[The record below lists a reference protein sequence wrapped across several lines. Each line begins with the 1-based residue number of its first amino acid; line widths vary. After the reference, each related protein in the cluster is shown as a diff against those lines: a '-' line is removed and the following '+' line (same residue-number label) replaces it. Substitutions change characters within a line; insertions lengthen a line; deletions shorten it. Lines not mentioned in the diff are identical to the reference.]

1 MKRVMKIMG
10 IGFVCGIILLVIQKV
25 SSISE
30 DTFLKGYYTVGI
42 FVIVSAVLFNVFYN
56 LSYNKKVQKAITLL
70 KDGRPKEYIEQ
81 MEIIKQKAKGNTLR
95 RVLDI
100 NLSAGYYDLKQYD
113 KAIELLEPLYQVKL
127 RGVMQIAWLL
137 NLCLSYFHVQQNEK
151 AMELYYQSKNK
162 FDKFKSRGKYTEN
175 IMLLEI
181 FVALEKREFSLA
193 NELVEVLEK
202 QTTDKE
208 IKEELSDIRENLK
221 AVQYNKR

>member
-25 SSISE
+25 FSIPE

-42 FVIVSAVLFNVFYN
+42 FVIVSVVLFNIFYN

-70 KDGRPKEYIEQ
+70 KNGRPEEYIEQ
-81 MEIIKQKAKGNTLR
+81 MEIIKQKAKGSTLR
-95 RVLDI
+95 RMLDI

-113 KAIELLEPLYQVKL
+113 KAIALLEPLYQVKL
-127 RGVMQIAWLL
+127 RGVMQIVWLL

-193 NELVEVLEK
+193 DELIEALEK
-202 QTTDKE
+202 QATDEE
-208 IKEELSDIRENLK
+208 IKEELLDIRENLK
-221 AVQYNKR
+221 AVQHNEQ